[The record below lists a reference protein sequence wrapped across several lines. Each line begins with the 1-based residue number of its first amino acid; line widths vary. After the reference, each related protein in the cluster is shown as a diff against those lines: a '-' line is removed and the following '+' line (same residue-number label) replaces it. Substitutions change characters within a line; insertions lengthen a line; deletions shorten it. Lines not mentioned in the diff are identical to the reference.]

1 MEVVMKKDG
10 ILNTNLISEVAAIG
24 HTQYLVIGDA
34 GLPIP
39 KGVNVLDI
47 SLTKGVPGFMQVLEA
62 VNEELVSEAYI
73 LAEEI
78 KEGNRELETQVHELL
93 KEQPVTYV
101 PHEEFKKLTEEA
113 QVIVRTGETS
123 SFANIILVAGV
134 NF

>member
-1 MEVVMKKDG
+1 MKKDG

-78 KEGNRELETQVHELL
+78 KEGNRELETQVLELL

>member
-1 MEVVMKKDG
+1 MKKDG

-73 LAEEI
+73 LAEE
-78 KEGNRELETQVHELL
+78 
-93 KEQPVTYV
+93 
-101 PHEEFKKLTEEA
+101 FKKLTEEA

>member
-1 MEVVMKKDG
+1 MKKDG

-78 KEGNRELETQVHELL
+78 KEGNQELETQVHELL

>member
-1 MEVVMKKDG
+1 MKKDG

-47 SLTKGVPGFMQVLEA
+47 SLIKGVPGFMQVLEA

>member
-1 MEVVMKKDG
+1 MKKDG

-24 HTQYLVIGDA
+24 HTQY
-34 GLPIP
+34 P